1 VVFLVFSIIA
11 KTAAQKKGSFSR
23 GGRVIVLGSGGFTEQ
38 PINAGGLA
46 VYSCP
51 AGKIANIKGNMIWT
65 VAGASPQ
72 LFVQVNLFDN
82 VSGRNIPQM
91 RINTLGESR
100 EFEFDLLPNQDII
113 PVGSN
118 GSNDATAEWLATIT
132 ELPN

>member
-23 GGRVIVLGSGGFTEQ
+23 GGRIIVLGSGGFTEQ

-46 VYSCP
+46 VYTCP
-51 AGKIANIKGNMIWT
+51 DGKIANVKGNMIWT
-65 VAGASPQ
+65 VAGATPQ
-72 LFVQVNLFDN
+72 TFVQVNVFDN
-82 VSGRNIPQM
+82 VSGRQIPQM
-91 RINTLGESR
+91 RINTVGESR

-113 PVGSN
+113 PRGSTTP
-118 GSNDATAEWLATIT
+118 NDATAEWLATIT